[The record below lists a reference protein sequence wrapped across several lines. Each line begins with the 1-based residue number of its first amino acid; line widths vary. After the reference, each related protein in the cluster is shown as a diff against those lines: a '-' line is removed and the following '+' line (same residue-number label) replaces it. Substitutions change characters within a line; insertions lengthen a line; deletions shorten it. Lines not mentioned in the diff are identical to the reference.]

1 MELDLTSLTTEQ
13 RNMHS
18 SSIDTLATQDILHM
32 INREDESVSLAVKKA
47 LKQISAAV
55 DLIYEAFKQKGRLFY
70 IGAGTSGR
78 LGVIDAAEC
87 PPTFST
93 PPDLVQAIIAGG
105 AEAMFEAV
113 EGAEDD
119 SAQGRADLL
128 ARPLTKH
135 DVIVGITASG
145 RTPYVIGALEA
156 AKEKGL
162 KTISLSC
169 NTNSVVSEVSDQ
181 YIEVVVGPEILTG
194 STRMKAATAQKM
206 VLNMLTTASMIK
218 MGKVYENLMVDVN
231 ATNKKLVERA
241 KGIVMTITGIP
252 YEKAEELLNQTGYEV
267 KTVIVMQ
274 KADVPLVVA
283 KESIQKANGFVKKAI
298 ELAKRF
304 NEKERL

>member
-13 RNMHS
+13 RNLQTN
-18 SSIDTLATQDILHM
+18 SIDTLGTLDILTM
-32 INREDESVSLAVKKA
+32 INQEDQVVSLAVKKV
-47 LKQISAAV
+47 LPQIGVAV
-55 DLIYEAFKQKGRLFY
+55 DLISKAFENGGRLFY

-93 PPDLVQAIIAGG
+93 PTEQVQAIIAGG
-105 AEAMFEAV
+105 AEAMFDAI

-119 SAQGRADLL
+119 RRQGRVDLST
-128 ARPLTKH
+128 RNLTSD
-135 DVIVGITASG
+135 DVVVGITASG

-156 AKEKGL
+156 AKERGL

-169 NTNSVVSEVSDQ
+169 NHDSVISKIVDQ
-181 YIEVVVGPEILTG
+181 SIEVVVGPEILTG

-231 ATNKKLVERA
+231 ATNLKLMERA
-241 KGIVMTITGIP
+241 KNIVMTVTGIT
-252 YEKAEELLNQTGYEV
+252 YKDAGDLLEKTGYEV
-267 KTVIVMQ
+267 KTAIVMH

-283 KESIQKANGFVKKAI
+283 KESIKKSNGFVKKAI
-298 ELAKRF
+298 EAAKRF
-304 NEKERL
+304 N

>member
-13 RNMHS
+13 RNMHTY
-18 SSIDTLATQDILHM
+18 SIDTLSTQDILQT
-32 INREDESVSLAVKKA
+32 INREDESVSLAVKKV
-47 LKQISAAV
+47 LPQISSAV
-55 DLIYEAFKQKGRLFY
+55 DLIYEAFKKNGRLFY

-93 PPDLVQAIIAGG
+93 KADLVQAIIAGG
-105 AEAMFEAV
+105 AEAMFEAI

-119 SAQGRADLL
+119 ENQGRMDLL
-128 ARPLTKH
+128 SRQILEK
-135 DVIVGITASG
+135 DIVVGITASG
-145 RTPYVIGALEA
+145 RTPYVIGAIEA

-169 NTNSVVSEVSDQ
+169 NANSVVSKLVDQ
-181 YIEVVVGPEILTG
+181 SIEVVVGPEILTG

-231 ATNKKLVERA
+231 ATNNKLVERA
-241 KGIVMTITGIP
+241 KGILMTITGVS
-252 YEKAEELLNQTGYEV
+252 YERATALLTQTGFEV
-267 KTVIVMQ
+267 KTAIVME
-274 KADVPLVVA
+274 KAGVSFVIA
-283 KESIQKANGFVKKAI
+283 KESIKKADGFVKKAI
-298 ELAKRF
+298 EIAKT
-304 NEKERL
+304 NL

>member
-13 RNMHS
+13 RNMHTN
-18 SSIDTLATQDILHM
+18 SIDTLGTQEILQT
-32 INREDESVSLAVKKA
+32 INKEDESVSLAVKKV
-47 LKQISAAV
+47 LPDISAAV
-55 DLIYEAFKQKGRLFY
+55 DLIYEGFKNNGRLLY

-93 PPDLVQAIIAGG
+93 PPELVQAIIAGG
-105 AEAMFEAV
+105 AEAMFEAI

-119 SAQGRADLL
+119 QHQGRKDLL
-128 ARPLTKH
+128 ARGLAEN

-156 AKEKGL
+156 AKETGL

-169 NTNSVVSEVSDQ
+169 NPNSVVSNLVDQ
-181 YIEVVVGPEILTG
+181 AIEVVVGPEILTG

-252 YEKAEELLNQTGYEV
+252 YEEAEKLLEQTGYEV
-267 KTVIVMQ
+267 KTAIVMQ

-283 KESIQKANGFVKKAI
+283 KESIKKADGFVKKAI

-304 NEKERL
+304 K

>member
-13 RNMHS
+13 RNMHTN
-18 SSIDTLATQDILHM
+18 SIDTLGTQEILQT
-32 INREDESVSLAVKKA
+32 INKEDESVSLAVKKV
-47 LKQISAAV
+47 LPDISAAV
-55 DLIYEAFKQKGRLFY
+55 DLIYEGFKNNGRLLY

-93 PPDLVQAIIAGG
+93 PPELVQAIIAGG
-105 AEAMFEAV
+105 AEAMFEAI
-113 EGAEDD
+113 EGAEDNEQ
-119 SAQGRADLL
+119 QGRKDLL
-128 ARPLTKH
+128 ARGLAEN

-145 RTPYVIGALEA
+145 RTPYVIGAIEA
-156 AKEKGL
+156 AKEMGL
-162 KTISLSC
+162 KTVSLSC
-169 NTNSVVSEVSDQ
+169 NPNSVVSDLVDQ
-181 YIEVVVGPEILTG
+181 AIEVVVGPEILTG

-252 YEKAEELLNQTGYEV
+252 YEEAEKLLEQTGYEV
-267 KTVIVMQ
+267 KTAIVMQ

-283 KESIQKANGFVKKAI
+283 KESIQKADGFVKKAI

-304 NEKERL
+304 K

>member
-13 RNMHS
+13 RNLQTN
-18 SSIDTLATQDILHM
+18 SIDTLGTLDILTV
-32 INREDESVSLAVKKA
+32 INQEDQGVSLAVKKV
-47 LKQISAAV
+47 LPQIGVAV
-55 DLIYEAFKQKGRLFY
+55 DLISQAFEKGGRLFY

-93 PPDLVQAIIAGG
+93 PPEQVQAIIAGG
-105 AEAMFEAV
+105 AEAMFDAI

-119 SAQGRADLL
+119 SRQGRVDLST
-128 ARPLTKH
+128 RNLTSD
-135 DVIVGITASG
+135 DVVVGITASG

-156 AKEKGL
+156 AKELGL

-169 NTNSVVSEVSDQ
+169 NPDSVVSKVVDQ
-181 YIEVVVGPEILTG
+181 SIEVVVGPEILTG

-231 ATNKKLVERA
+231 ATNLKLMERA
-241 KGIVMTITGIP
+241 KNIVLTVTGIT
-252 YEKAEELLNQTGYEV
+252 YKDAEELLEKTGYEV
-267 KTVIVMQ
+267 KTAIVMH

-283 KESIQKANGFVKKAI
+283 KESIQKSNGFVKKAI
-298 ELAKRF
+298 EAAKRF
-304 NEKERL
+304 N